1 MSKEL
6 INKTTRTL
14 ADSLKASMTATDTGV
29 DVAADWYAKNLPKDI
44 KIETVNKLQEHN
56 SAVVAALPV
65 ALAEFGLPIMKEKDL
80 PEISAFVGAGADRIG
95 STIIRDYTH
104 GKESYHGHSVMSY
117 QVNAAGVNAGE
128 YDNATKH
135 VRALADDLFTK

>member
-29 DVAADWYAKNLPKDI
+29 TVSPDWYATNLPKGVDI
-44 KIETVNKLQEHN
+44 AAVSKLQEHN

-65 ALAEFGLPIMKEKDL
+65 ALAEFGLPIVKANNL
-80 PEISAFVGAGADRIG
+80 PEISAFVQAGADRIG
-95 STIIRDYTH
+95 STIIRDYTQ
-104 GKESYHGHSVMSY
+104 GKDTYHGHSVMSY
-117 QVNAAGVNAGE
+117 EVNAAGVNAGE
-128 YDNATKH
+128 YDNASKH
-135 VRALADDLFTK
+135 VRSLADDLFTK

>member
-6 INKTTRTL
+6 INKSTRTL
-14 ADSLKASMTATDTGV
+14 ADSLKAAMVKTDTGV
-29 DVAADWYAKNLPKDI
+29 VVNDAWYAESLPKGWDI
-44 KIETVNKLQEHN
+44 KKVEELQAHN
-56 SAVVAALPV
+56 STVVAALPV
-65 ALAEFGLPIMKEKDL
+65 ALAEFGLPIMKEQNL
-80 PEISAFVGAGADRIG
+80 PEISTFVSAGADRIG

-104 GKESYHGHSVMSY
+104 GKETYQGHSVMSY